1 MNMKTLSFALGCAAC
16 CTLFMALPIATAA
29 AIDEQQFNELKDLV
43 NKLGQKVDKQDQR
56 IEQMEKTHAQDSQVH
71 AQDQKTHEQ
80 DQQKIQELE
89 KKLGETQQTV
99 ADVQQ
104 KATAAVAVPVEPL
117 PRVPLDEGTVNHN
130 FSILGDAEFQ
140 YAKTSGQHGTFLFAD
155 FAPIFLY
162 RGGDKVLFEA
172 GFDFGLQNNDRN
184 SAAGGA
190 GATTTINLSFAQL
203 DYLMNDY
210 VTLVAGDM
218 LLPLGTYSER
228 TAGWLNKIPDD
239 PLPRDLLP
247 GAGVGAQLRGAV
259 PLGQSGKIINYSVW
273 GVNGPSSADG
283 TGNADQLDLG
293 GNVGLRS
300 DNAVANLHGQPSGG
314 ARVGWFMPFKP
325 HYDLE
330 LGLSAQSGEWDD
342 AGHHIWSAGVADA
355 SLHLGANF
363 EVKGEYIRS
372 WYGSDDHGNVHPE
385 GWWVQAGY
393 KLAGLNLEWPVINN
407 IELVNRYDTIHD
419 GLGTRTRRY
428 TLGYIYYFSNT
439 LLFEGDYEFLHSTD
453 PTVKDQFV
461 LQLSYGF

>member
-1 MNMKTLSFALGCAAC
+1 MKTRSFALGCAAIC
-16 CTLFMALPIATAA
+16 CAVAIALPLNTSAA
-29 AIDEQQFNELKDLV
+29 VDDEQFKELKDLL
-43 NKLGQKVDKQDQR
+43 NKLSQKVEKQDQR
-56 IEQMEKTHAQDSQVH
+56 IDQLEKTHAQDGQVH
-71 AQDQKTHEQ
+71 AQDQKIHEQ

-89 KKLGETQQTV
+89 QKLGETQRTV

-104 KATAAVAVPVEPL
+104 KAAMAAPVEPL
-117 PRVPLDEGTVNHN
+117 PRMPLEEATVNHN
-130 FSILGDAEFQ
+130 FSILGDAEIQ
-140 YAKTSGQHGTFLFAD
+140 YAQTRGQHGTFLFAD

-162 RGGDKVLFEA
+162 RGGDNVLFEA
-172 GFDFGLQNNDRN
+172 GFDFGLQNN
-184 SAAGGA
+184 ATGG

-203 DYLMNDY
+203 DYLINDY
-210 VTLVAGDM
+210 VTLVAGAM
-218 LLPLGTYSER
+218 VLPLGTYEER

-259 PLGQSGKIINYSVW
+259 PLGPNGKLINYSVW
-273 GVNGPSSADG
+273 GVNGPGSADG
-283 TGNADQLDLG
+283 SGNADQLDLG

-300 DNAVANLHGQPSGG
+300 DNAVANLHGKLSGG
-314 ARVGWFMPFKP
+314 ARVGLFMPFKP

-330 LGLSAQSGEWDD
+330 VGLSGQSGEWDN
-342 AGHHIWSAGVADA
+342 AGRHIWSAGVADA
-355 SLHLGANF
+355 SLHLGSSF

-372 WYGSDDHGNVHPE
+372 WYGSDDVGNVRPE

-393 KLAGLNLEWPVINN
+393 KLAGLNLDWPVINN
-407 IELVNRYDTIHD
+407 TELVNRYDSIHD

-439 LLFEGDYEFLHSTD
+439 LLFEGDYEFLHSND
-453 PTVKDQFV
+453 PTQKDQFV

>member
-1 MNMKTLSFALGCAAC
+1 MKTRSFASGCAAVC
-16 CTLFMALPIATAA
+16 CALAVALPSRAAA
-29 AIDEQQFNELKDLV
+29 AIDDQQFNELREMI
-43 NKLGQKVDKQDQR
+43 NKLGQKVEKQDQR
-56 IEQMEKTHAQDSQVH
+56 IEQLEKTHAQDSQVH
-71 AQDQKTHEQ
+71 EQDQKTHEQ

-89 KKLGETQQTV
+89 KKLGETQRTV
-99 ADVQQ
+99 SDVQQ
-104 KATAAVAVPVEPL
+104 KAAMGVPAEPL
-117 PRVPLDEGTVNHN
+117 PRMPLDEATVNHN
-130 FSILGDAEFQ
+130 FSILGDAEVQ

-172 GFDFGLQNNDRN
+172 GFDFALQNNAPG
-184 SAAGGA
+184 SP
-190 GATTTINLSFAQL
+190 GATTTIDLSFAHL

-259 PLGQSGKIINYSVW
+259 PLGEMGKLLNYSVW
-273 GVNGPSSADG
+273 GVNGPGSADG
-283 TGNADQLDLG
+283 SGNAGALDLG

-300 DNAVANLHGQPSGG
+300 DNAVANLHGNPSGG
-314 ARVGWFMPFKP
+314 ARVGLFMPFKP
-325 HYDLE
+325 HYDVE
-330 LGLSAQSGEWDD
+330 LGLSGQSGEWDD
-342 AGHHIWSAGVADA
+342 VGRHTWSGAVADA
-355 SLHLGANF
+355 SLHLGSSI

-372 WYGSDDHGNVHPE
+372 WYGSDDLGVIHPE

-393 KLAGLNLEWPVINN
+393 KLAGLNLDWPFINN
-407 IELVNRYDTIHD
+407 VELVNRYDSIHD
-419 GLGTRTRRY
+419 GLGLKTRRY
-428 TLGYIYYFSNT
+428 TVGYIYYISNT

-453 PTVKDQFV
+453 PSEKDRLVF
-461 LQLSYGF
+461 QLSYGF